1 MGSPQPLSGTSTAH
15 DRIVRL
21 ERLVM
26 SIMQSSAMKPGVKR
40 NLDADKQSMP
50 GHPTPADTI
59 PIEASADE
67 HSDCGSL
74 RISDLELRYVEGD
87 HWVAILDGIADLKDH
102 LDREE
107 QLRLA
112 GGYNATEDEVD
123 NANPVASQ
131 RDGGALLLYGCRHA
145 ASIDEILSALPPK
158 YAVDRYVSR
167 YFNYLDLV
175 SSGT

>member
-1 MGSPQPLSGTSTAH
+1 
-15 DRIVRL
+15 
-21 ERLVM
+21 
-26 SIMQSSAMKPGVKR
+26 MKPGVER
-40 NLDADKQSMP
+40 TPDADRQSMP
-50 GHPTPADTI
+50 GPATPADTI

-102 LDREE
+102 IDREE

-112 GGYNATEDEVD
+112 GGYNSTGDEVD
-123 NANPVASQ
+123 NADPFTSQ
-131 RDGGALLLYGCRHA
+131 WVGGALLLYGCRHA
-145 ASIDEILSALPPK
+145 ASIDEIISALPPK